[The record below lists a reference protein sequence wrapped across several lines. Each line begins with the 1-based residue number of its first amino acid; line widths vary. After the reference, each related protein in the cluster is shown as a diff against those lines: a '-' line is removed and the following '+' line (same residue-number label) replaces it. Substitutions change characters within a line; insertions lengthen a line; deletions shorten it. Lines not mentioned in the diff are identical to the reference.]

1 MIIPSQAYGQ
11 HGLTDSYHPF
21 EETPESNGLT
31 DPSHIALWLFFT
43 FLTLPVFHYLMI
55 QELSIPK
62 KQLIVEWCGSRITKM
77 QGLRGFLLVYDSGWQ
92 EVLELDLGIQLIA
105 FFLC

>member
-31 DPSHIALWLFFT
+31 DPSHIAL
-43 FLTLPVFHYLMI
+43 
-55 QELSIPK
+55 
-62 KQLIVEWCGSRITKM
+62 
-77 QGLRGFLLVYDSGWQ
+77 
-92 EVLELDLGIQLIA
+92 
-105 FFLC
+105 